1 MPPKARCVGQKRVIR
16 GHGEVLKIEGMNN
29 VLLKRANNL
38 SIPFSILKYFCIF
51 GPMVKKKIHIFL
63 IALFLIG
70 HSSLFGQPA
79 EYKMSRDEY
88 VEKYKD
94 DAVKEM
100 LTIGV
105 PASITLAQ
113 GMLESGNGNSALA
126 VYANNHFGIK
136 CHEDW
141 DGMTYIQDDDAS
153 NECFR
158 KYNNVLESF
167 TDHSL
172 FLKNRDRYQ
181 FLFELKISDYKAWA
195 KGLKQ
200 AGYATDP
207 AYADKLIQII
217 EQFNLN
223 VLDKMT
229 VMPVTQS
236 SEEPKEKSII
246 PIKKQDDQKI
256 LYNNDLKYVIAKPGD
271 SYFTLAKKL
280 DMGLW
285 QLYKYNET
293 GKNAAIR
300 AGDIVYLQQKR
311 RRGSESTY
319 TAKKGDTMYTISQKF
334 GVKVK
339 FLYKKNHMNPGDEPK
354 VGDVINLRTKKKK

>member
-1 MPPKARCVGQKRVIR
+1 M
-16 GHGEVLKIEGMNN
+16 
-29 VLLKRANNL
+29 
-38 SIPFSILKYFCIF
+38 IPILKYFCILD
-51 GPMVKKKIHIFL
+51 PMVITRRNISV
-63 IALFLIG
+63 IVMFLIG
-70 HSSLFGQPA
+70 HSYSFGQPA

-88 VEKYKD
+88 VDKYKD

-113 GMLESGNGNSALA
+113 GMLESANGNSALA

-181 FLFELKISDYKAWA
+181 SLFELKIADYKGWA
-195 KGLKQ
+195 RGLKQ

-207 AYADKLIQII
+207 SYADKLIFII

-223 VLDKMT
+223 TLDKMT
-229 VMPVTQS
+229 VMPVTQGTD
-236 SEEPKEKSII
+236 EPKEKVI
-246 PIKKQDDQKI
+246 PVKKQEEQKI
-256 LYNNDLKYVIAKPGD
+256 MYNNDLKYVIAKPGD

-285 QLYKYNET
+285 QLYKYNES

-300 AGDIVYLQQKR
+300 AGDMVYLQQKR
-311 RRGSESTY
+311 RRGSVDTY
-319 TAKKGDTMYTISQKF
+319 TVKKGDSMYTISQKF
-334 GVKVK
+334 GIKLK

-354 VGDVINLRTKKKK
+354 VGSVVNLKTRKKS

>member
-1 MPPKARCVGQKRVIR
+1 
-16 GHGEVLKIEGMNN
+16 MNI
-29 VLLKRANNL
+29 VLLKTLNKVSGNIL
-38 SIPFSILKYFCIF
+38 ILKYFCIF
-51 GPMVKKKIHIFL
+51 DQMIKNKIGIVF
-63 IALFLIG
+63 ISMFLIG
-70 HSSLFGQPA
+70 HAFSFGQPA
-79 EYKMSRDEY
+79 EYKMTRDEY

-94 DAVKEM
+94 DAIKEM

-136 CHEDW
+136 CHDW
-141 DGMTYIQDDDAS
+141 TGMTYIQDDDIS

-158 KYNNVLESF
+158 KYNSVLESF
-167 TDHSL
+167 SDHSL
-172 FLKNRDRYQ
+172 FLKNRDRYR
-181 FLFELKISDYKAWA
+181 FLFDLKINDYKGWA
-195 KGLKQ
+195 RGLKQ

-207 AYADKLIQII
+207 AYADKLIFII

-223 VLDKMT
+223 ALDKMT
-229 VMPVTQS
+229 VMPVTQNPD
-236 SEEPKEKSII
+236 EPKDK
-246 PIKKQDDQKI
+246 PIVVKKLEEQKI
-256 LYNNDLKYVIAKPGD
+256 MYNNDLKYVIAKPGD

-285 QLYKYNET
+285 QLYKYNES

-300 AGDIVYLQQKR
+300 AGDMVYLQQKR
-311 RRGSESTY
+311 RRGTQDIY
-319 TAKKGDTMYTISQKF
+319 TVKKGDSMYTISQKF
-334 GVKVK
+334 GVKMK

-354 VGDVINLRTKKKK
+354 VGDVIYLKAKKPAKGGSASGGKK